1 MATIRSLDFTIFSYV
16 LDGLSVDESQN
27 TVYTPGSTVT
37 RNGLAI
43 VVTDSDGNRGEFVN
57 LDSDAAMTAQTRAIA
72 GMLIGRDVDQRE
84 AIYDDVKR
92 VHRKQGAFGHSN
104 LDIVIW
110 DLAGKR
116 ADMPIHRLLGGFR
129 KTLPA
134 YVSTFHGDR
143 NGGLSSK
150 EAFADYAVAC
160 LEQGFKA
167 FKIHGWSAGDRREE
181 AENVLHVARKTEGKL
196 DLMLD
201 PACELRTFGDAL
213 YVGRACDEA
222 NFFWYE
228 DPFRDGGFSRHA
240 HRKLRQM
247 LKTPIL
253 MGEHIRGLE
262 AKADTITAEA
272 TDFVRVNPTLDMG
285 ITGAIKIA
293 HLAEA
298 HGLDVEFHGCGPSQR
313 QAMAAVRNANYYE
326 LTLCAPAIGNPKPP
340 IYACGYSDSPEKVDA
355 EGNVPVGDLPGI
367 GVVYDWEFIK
377 RQTKETF
384 RVA

>member
-1 MATIRSLDFTIFSYV
+1 
-16 LDGLSVDESQN
+16 
-27 TVYTPGSTVT
+27 
-37 RNGLAI
+37 
-43 VVTDSDGNRGEFVN
+43 
-57 LDSDAAMTAQTRAIA
+57 
-72 GMLIGRDVDQRE
+72 
-84 AIYDDVKR
+84 

-104 LDIVIW
+104 LDIAIW

-167 FKIHGWSAGDRREE
+167 FKIHGWSAGNRREE
-181 AENVLHVARKTEGKL
+181 AENVLHVARSTEGKL

-313 QAMAAVRNANYYE
+313 QVMAAVRNANYYE

>member
-1 MATIRSLDFTIFSYV
+1 MATIRSFDFAIFSYV

-27 TVYTPGSTVT
+27 TVYTPGSSVT

-167 FKIHGWSAGDRREE
+167 FKIHGWSAGNRREE
-181 AENVLHVARKTEGKL
+181 AENVLHVARMTEGKL

-272 TDFVRVNPTLDMG
+272 TDFVRVNPTLDRG

-313 QAMAAVRNANYYE
+313 QVMAAVRNANYYE

-355 EGNVPVGDLPGI
+355 EGNVPVGNLPGI

>member
-1 MATIRSLDFTIFSYV
+1 MATIKSFDFTIFSYV

-27 TVYTPGSTVT
+27 TVYTPGSSVT

-84 AIYDDVKR
+84 ALYDDVKR

-104 LDIVIW
+104 LDIAIW

-116 ADMPIHRLLGGFR
+116 ADMSIHRLLGGFR

-167 FKIHGWSAGDRREE
+167 FKIHGWSAGNRREE

-285 ITGAIKIA
+285 ITGAVKIA

-313 QAMAAVRNANYYE
+313 QVMAAVRNANYYE

-384 RVA
+384 RAA